1 MSVKE
6 PLDIL
11 QKYWGYSS
19 FRPNQERII
28 SSILSGKDTLGI
40 MPTGGGKSIAYQVPA
55 LAKSGVCLVIEPLI
69 SLIKDQIDN
78 LKKVGINAVTVNH
91 LQTQEENFSAINQC
105 LNYRSKF
112 LFVSAEKVSGADFRR
127 ALVNIKI
134 NLIVIDEAHCIS
146 QWGHSFRPS
155 YGRLGE
161 LRDIFPD
168 VPVLALTA
176 SATDNVKKDIVKV
189 LRFSTVH
196 PNILTSSFFRSN
208 IHLKFTET
216 SDKVEKIAITADYLG
231 GSGIV
236 YCSRRIDTILIAKEL
251 KERFNI
257 NAKPYHAHLSAYE
270 RSDTQ
275 NSWLRN
281 ETRIIVATTAF
292 GMGIDKPDVRFVI
305 HSDIPSSIERYY
317 QEFGRAGRDGLQAYS
332 LVLYNRKDLIIQQ
345 TITENAYPE
354 KKVVSNIYT
363 MICNKERIATGAGQ
377 GTYIPLDFNDLVMK
391 SGQSNTAVYNSLKIL
406 ENEGWISLENNQK
419 VSSRIKILVENSE
432 LNAFLR
438 QYEQYYYIMHYVLR
452 LYPTIH
458 HDFVDINEKL
468 LADNGMVS
476 EKQVVK
482 DLTMLMKYNII
493 RYEHRDKGDGI
504 ILLRDRA
511 YSDRDLFTHE
521 YYTLPKQ
528 TTIERGKKMRELLLL
543 KDCRWQYILNYFGEQ
558 GQDCHICDN
567 CKKSSSK

>member
-1 MSVKE
+1 MSIKE

-28 SSILSGKDTLGI
+28 SSILSDQDTLGI

-55 LAKSGVCLVIEPLI
+55 LAKTGVCLVIEPLI

-91 LQTQEENFSAINQC
+91 LQTSDENFSAINQC

-112 LFVSAEKVSGADFRR
+112 LFVSAEKVASAEFRR
-127 ALVNIKI
+127 TLANLKLSMLV
-134 NLIVIDEAHCIS
+134 VDEAHCIS

-155 YGRLGE
+155 YNRLGE
-161 LRDIFPD
+161 LRDIFPAI
-168 VPVLALTA
+168 PVLALTA
-176 SATDNVKKDIVKV
+176 SATENVKQDIVKV
-189 LRFSTVH
+189 LRFKSIR
-196 PNILTSSFFRSN
+196 PNILVSTFFRSN

-216 SDKVEKIAITADYLG
+216 ADKVEKIAITANYLG

-236 YCSRRIDTILIAKEL
+236 YCSRRIDTIMIAKEL

-257 NAKPYHAHLSAYE
+257 DAKPYHAHLSAYE
-270 RSDTQ
+270 RFDTQ
-275 NSWLRN
+275 NSWLKN
-281 ETRIIVATTAF
+281 ETKIIVATTAF
-292 GMGIDKPDVRFVI
+292 GMGIDKPDVRYVI

-317 QEFGRAGRDGLQAYS
+317 QELGRAGRDGLQAYS
-332 LVLYNRKDLIIQQ
+332 LVLYNQKDIRVQQ

-354 KKVVSNIYT
+354 KKVVAKIYT
-363 MICNKERIATGAGQ
+363 MLCNNARIATGAGQ
-377 GTYIPLDFNDLVMK
+377 GTYIPLDFNDIVIK
-391 SGQSNTAVYNSLKIL
+391 SGESNTTVYNSLKIL

-419 VSSRIKILVENSE
+419 VTSRIKILVENDE

-438 QYEQYYYIMHYVLR
+438 QYEQYCYILYYILR

-458 HDFVDINEKL
+458 HDFVDVNEKI

-476 EKQVVK
+476 KKQVVK
-482 DLTMLMKYNII
+482 DLNMLMKYNII

-511 YSDRDLFTHE
+511 YRESDLFTDE
-521 YYTLPKQ
+521 YYTLPKRS
-528 TTIERGKKMRELLLL
+528 TIERGKKMRDLVLLEA
-543 KDCRWQYILNYFGEQ
+543 CRWQYILDYFGEQ
-558 GQDCHICDN
+558 GQNCHICDN
-567 CKKSSSK
+567 CKKTFAK